1 MEKHNPEQL
10 ELFQGNESI
19 AMAQTD
25 SSRNGLR
32 SPSLVRQ
39 YQKAIFS
46 LVTVIFVSLVSYSF
60 GVERGKRVALKAAS
74 SLVPL
79 TTSAQPKVP
88 VPSQNT
94 ADTFIPTLQNLGL
107 QAADG
112 APTLRSGQKRV
123 GRDSAPKGQEKKEPL
138 VGSIAQQ
145 DTPLYPGAIG
155 LKQSEKKPVAVAV
168 ENSGQSNQAR
178 TDADIPKSLK
188 APVPKGTQ
196 AATYTVQVAS
206 IQQRKNISKE
216 LTHLKTKGYN
226 GFDLQKGS
234 YTVICVGK
242 FNAAQE
248 AKNMQ
253 QKLKNRYPDCMI
265 RRL

>member
-1 MEKHNPEQL
+1 MGTMVKHNSVQL
-10 ELFQGNESI
+10 ELFEGNESI
-19 AMAQTD
+19 ATAHTD
-25 SSRNGLR
+25 STR
-32 SPSLVRQ
+32 SGASPISLVRQ

-123 GRDSAPKGQEKKEPL
+123 GRDSAPKGQEEKDPRVL
-138 VGSIAQQ
+138 VREGSI
-145 DTPLYPGAIG
+145 
-155 LKQSEKKPVAVAV
+155 
-168 ENSGQSNQAR
+168 
-178 TDADIPKSLK
+178 
-188 APVPKGTQ
+188 
-196 AATYTVQVAS
+196 
-206 IQQRKNISKE
+206 
-216 LTHLKTKGYN
+216 
-226 GFDLQKGS
+226 
-234 YTVICVGK
+234 
-242 FNAAQE
+242 
-248 AKNMQ
+248 
-253 QKLKNRYPDCMI
+253 
-265 RRL
+265 